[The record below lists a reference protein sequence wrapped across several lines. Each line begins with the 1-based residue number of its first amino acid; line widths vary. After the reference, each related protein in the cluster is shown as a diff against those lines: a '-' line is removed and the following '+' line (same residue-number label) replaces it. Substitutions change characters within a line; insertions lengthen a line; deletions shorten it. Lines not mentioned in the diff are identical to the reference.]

1 MVEAVTRRFGKVD
14 AVLNNA
20 TWALAGKSVIET
32 PIGAWDRSYA
42 VNLRGP
48 ALLARACIPGMLSRH
63 HGVFACVSSTGGPF
77 LASYETLKAAQVA
90 LANSIDAELEGTGVF
105 TFTIGPGL
113 VPTRTASAAVDAL
126 APRLGMSVPEF
137 WEMNKGAVLSVEDA
151 GAGFAA
157 AIAQASNYCGQ
168 EISSG
173 QALVDAGITP
183 AAGDGARA
191 ATMHSAVPVRGAVEA
206 CRAVSQTLD
215 DQAAGWKKRSLFE
228 RQWMLRDF
236 KQRVGM
242 PVERCAEMLQ
252 SMEHRLHVGDP
263 VASPELSTLARLA
276 AFYGHMSEL
285 ARGYVKD
292 QAQGD
297 EQARIAAGWS
307 TEVERLTELIQPK
320 AAGDSRHALRAS

>member
-1 MVEAVTRRFGKVD
+1 
-14 AVLNNA
+14 
-20 TWALAGKSVIET
+20 
-32 PIGAWDRSYA
+32 
-42 VNLRGP
+42 
-48 ALLARACIPGMLSRH
+48 
-63 HGVFACVSSTGGPF
+63 VSSTGGPF

-206 CRAVSQTLD
+206 CRAVSETLD

-252 SMEHRLHVGDP
+252 SMEHRLHVSDA
-263 VASPELSTLARLA
+263 VASAELSTLARLA